1 MIINYNDVE
10 YNIPIIVRVNEA
22 TILVGEDDGVLSFD
36 VSGHPSWS
44 YAKISVTNKETGEA
58 FTKSITPTKN
68 SELAVYQ
75 PGEYWI
81 EANIKEVDGLSSQ
94 TLDVY
99 ETIKIEKPKEN
110 QSFVNNLNLPE
121 KPLLIIT
128 TVVIITA
135 IVGMFIRKY

>member
-1 MIINYNDVE
+1 M
-10 YNIPIIVRVNEA
+10 
-22 TILVGEDDGVLSFD
+22 
-36 VSGHPSWS
+36 
-44 YAKISVTNKETGEA
+44 
-58 FTKSITPTKN
+58 
-68 SELAVYQ
+68 
-75 PGEYWI
+75 
-81 EANIKEVDGLSSQ
+81 DGLSSQ